1 MTTNFISEQ
10 KLEKF
15 ARRISRIIGRR
26 VDKIDYS
33 SQLNISSGGLKIT
46 GTTSDLN
53 VQITEKEKVKIQEK
67 VCVAGICEQE
77 QVGNIKYKVVY
88 NCTITGLPP
97 VIKNAWKNVEYQ
109 GQSLQQNSPYQEY
122 IYNSINTL
130 GTSGP
135 VSTEQDHLDA
145 SSSAFKGS

>member
-53 VQITEKEKVKIQEK
+53 VQITEKEKSRYKKKYAWRESANK
-67 VCVAGICEQE
+67 SRSGTL
-77 QVGNIKYKVVY
+77 NI
-88 NCTITGLPP
+88 
-97 VIKNAWKNVEYQ
+97 
-109 GQSLQQNSPYQEY
+109 
-122 IYNSINTL
+122 
-130 GTSGP
+130 
-135 VSTEQDHLDA
+135 
-145 SSSAFKGS
+145 SSSTIALSLDYRLLSKMLGKM

>member
-1 MTTNFISEQ
+1 
-10 KLEKF
+10 
-15 ARRISRIIGRR
+15 
-26 VDKIDYS
+26 
-33 SQLNISSGGLKIT
+33 
-46 GTTSDLN
+46 
-53 VQITEKEKVKIQEK
+53 
-67 VCVAGICEQE
+67 VAGICEQE
-77 QVGNIKYKVVY
+77 QFGNIKYKLVY

-145 SSSAFKGS
+145 SSSASTAVNRCIATALTNQPVGGKQLPPTSQEAMQSLGTEVGERDGLGT